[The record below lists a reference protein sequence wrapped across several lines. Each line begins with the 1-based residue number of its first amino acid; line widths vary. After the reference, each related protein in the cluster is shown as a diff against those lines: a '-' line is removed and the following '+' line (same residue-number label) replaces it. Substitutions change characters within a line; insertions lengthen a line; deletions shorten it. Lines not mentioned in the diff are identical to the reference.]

1 MKKGIKIMLWTL
13 GLLGA
18 LVGGVVIW
26 QWQNIKAVSGAL
38 RYSKEEI
45 AEQIEVQKMEIE
57 TVLKEYGLENIGDFT
72 LEEEEAIRKGTMT
85 FEEALEAK
93 IKREQEAK
101 VQGSLEEGAQG
112 TVEGVISEAGTV
124 GDKTQSAKEDAKEEN
139 DKTSQATAQMTGTA
153 KASAEQSIN
162 QMYALKAKYL
172 GALGSLESQA
182 ISEYK
187 SAKAAGED
195 VTPASVVS
203 KYVGTGL
210 GLQGQCDGEV
220 AAVLNNLKSTLVAEG
235 ASTAIIPVMKAA
247 YEREKEL
254 KKSYYLSLIK

>member
-1 MKKGIKIMLWTL
+1 MKKAIKILLWTL
-13 GLLGA
+13 GIFGVLI
-18 LVGGVVIW
+18 GGLVIW

-45 AEQIEVQKMEIE
+45 AEQIEEQKMEIE

-72 LEEEEAIRKGTMT
+72 LDEEEAIRKGTMT
-85 FEEALEAK
+85 FEEAVEAK

-101 VQGSLEEGAQG
+101 KQSSSVEQGANQVQGTTEEGAQ
-112 TVEGVISEAGTV
+112 
-124 GDKTQSAKEDAKEEN
+124 DKAQQANQEN
-139 DKTSQATAQMTGTA
+139 NQIDNQTSHVTAQMTGTA

-162 QMYALKAKYL
+162 EMYALKAKYL
-172 GALGSLESQA
+172 GALGGLESQA

-195 VTPASVVS
+195 VTPASIVS
-203 KYVGTGL
+203 KYMGTGL
-210 GLQGQCDGEV
+210 SLQSQCDGEV
-220 AAVLNNLKSTLVAEG
+220 ASVLSSLKSTLVSEG